1 MLTGLPSLTF
11 CGSGSGINYT
21 YPCPCRRLSY
31 VNLRSRCKHLMRRQT
46 AGFGPEH
53 LSAHSILRS
62 IGVFHLKCSYV
73 FGLASHFPQSS
84 VKSLPTSKAQLESSS
99 PRKVFLFPWLH
110 FYTPSCASR
119 PNRTISTQ
127 IILSSMHA
135 LPQPASTSS
144 LRRGTRGL
152 FILK

>member
-1 MLTGLPSLTF
+1 MNPRLGSVVNDLQAPVLTGLPSLIF
-11 CGSGSGINYT
+11 YGSGSGINDS

-31 VNLRSRCKHLMRRQT
+31 VNLRSRCKHLKSRQI

-73 FGLASHFPQSS
+73 FGLASLFPQSS

-99 PRKVFLFPWLH
+99 PRKVFPFPWLLLH
-110 FYTPSCASR
+110 S
-119 PNRTISTQ
+119 
-127 IILSSMHA
+127 ILCFS
-135 LPQPASTSS
+135 PQSDHLNTNN
-144 LRRGTRGL
+144 T
-152 FILK
+152 